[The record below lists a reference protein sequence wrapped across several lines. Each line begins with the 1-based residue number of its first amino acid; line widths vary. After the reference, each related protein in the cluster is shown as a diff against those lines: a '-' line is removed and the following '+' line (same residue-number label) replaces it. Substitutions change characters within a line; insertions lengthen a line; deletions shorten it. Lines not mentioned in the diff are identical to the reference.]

1 MDIDANTQQLV
12 TTLILQAATALDE
25 GKSRADVVVFLIEKG
40 ATPQVAEAVATK
52 AEAVSLARAGKL

>member
-25 GKSRADVVVFLIEKG
+25 GKSRADVVVFLLQQG
-40 ATPQVAEAVATK
+40 ATPEVAEAVATK